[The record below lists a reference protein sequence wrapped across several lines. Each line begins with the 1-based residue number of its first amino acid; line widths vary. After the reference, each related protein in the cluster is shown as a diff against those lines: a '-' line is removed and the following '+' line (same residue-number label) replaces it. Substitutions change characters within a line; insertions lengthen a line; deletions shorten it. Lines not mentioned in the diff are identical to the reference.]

1 MRIVTFKNNRGRAL
15 GVRLG
20 DQGDEVVD
28 LSPAGVGDARR
39 PPLWMKHGDSCE
51 VEIEGIGLV
60 QNPIEDEALK

>member
-1 MRIVTFKNNRGRAL
+1 M
-15 GVRLG
+15 RLG

-39 PPLWMKHGDSCE
+39 PQLWMKHGDSCE